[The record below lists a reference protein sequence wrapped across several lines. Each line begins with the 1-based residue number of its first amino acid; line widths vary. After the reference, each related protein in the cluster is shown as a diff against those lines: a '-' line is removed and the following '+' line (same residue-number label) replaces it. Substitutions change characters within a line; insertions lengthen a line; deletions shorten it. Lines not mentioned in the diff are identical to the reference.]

1 MSWTF
6 HWTYPWSCLCSWLR
20 RRSNFVYIQACSYLC
35 PKKVLDWLLW
45 RRHPLA
51 GGVDSC
57 CVSCYPHQHTRRK
70 AAGCSQSGP
79 HRCCCSSLASAGL
92 TIFKMGIKCKVKYLW
107 PSHWLWRE
115 WPPASLIVI
124 SNDTLLP
131 DKGAQFWKFL
141 PFPPIKIMW
150 PFLLIFLLNLC
161 AGAATGARC
170 SGELYLHYLISHSPD
185 SGDIVYC
192 RYCKY
197 SRYCMYRL

>member
-1 MSWTF
+1 MLNRWVSRG
-6 HWTYPWSCLCSWLR
+6 LLR
-20 RRSNFVYIQACSYLC
+20 DFEIFGNLRINLVSSSTRYLVTT
-35 PKKVLDWLLW
+35 PLLLI
-45 RRHPLA
+45 LA
-51 GGVDSC
+51 TC
-57 CVSCYPHQHTRRK
+57 
-70 AAGCSQSGP
+70 
-79 HRCCCSSLASAGL
+79 AGL